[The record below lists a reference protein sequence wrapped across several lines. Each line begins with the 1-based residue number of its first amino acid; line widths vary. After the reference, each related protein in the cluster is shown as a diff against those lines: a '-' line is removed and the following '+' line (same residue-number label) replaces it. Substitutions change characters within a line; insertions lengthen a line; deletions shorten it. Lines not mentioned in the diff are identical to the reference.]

1 MQLND
6 QDSTSE
12 SNEYVNSLT
21 ALSGLIPKH
30 RLSRKQDLD
39 NDLLIDVVN
48 DSDHQMKIELELK
61 KKKELLLGD
70 HEGEE
75 EEYDN
80 LSIQSIEMCE
90 GSKYIKEQLD
100 LRMRRG
106 IGVSG
111 INKKALE
118 KAKFETKATEISS
131 NELAQLNLQME
142 KFKTNLEQFAFKYKD
157 EIKKDSNFRRQ
168 FQDMCATIGV
178 DPLAS
183 SKGFWSDILGV
194 GDFYYELAVQIIE
207 ICTSMEERTGG
218 LIYLDQVTDKIRRTR
233 SKFGNEVNE
242 DDCKR
247 AIKKLHIFGAAFT
260 LVSMSN
266 GRYMIQSLPEG
277 MNVDHSEVLNIA
289 EKNCGIVSYALA
301 LTELKWDPV
310 RIENILISMVKE
322 GIVWI
327 DVNKNQQK
335 SYYFPSLFMEL
346 K

>member
-1 MQLND
+1 
-6 QDSTSE
+6 
-12 SNEYVNSLT
+12 
-21 ALSGLIPKH
+21 
-30 RLSRKQDLD
+30 
-39 NDLLIDVVN
+39 
-48 DSDHQMKIELELK
+48 
-61 KKKELLLGD
+61 
-70 HEGEE
+70 
-75 EEYDN
+75 
-80 LSIQSIEMCE
+80 
-90 GSKYIKEQLD
+90 
-100 LRMRRG
+100 MRRG

-233 SKFGNEVNE
+233 SKFVNEVNE